1 MKNQF
6 RGPNGLKEL
15 VFIFLIV
22 ISMGFWGG
30 AWSSAKAISGLV
42 SSQTIVLFRF
52 IFATMAIAPLIFIF
66 KQSFHIGTRGLVW
79 TLFGAALFAAYNQLF
94 FMGIET
100 GLAGAGGVLVTT
112 TNPIFTYIISAFFI
126 RKRMPLLAVVGL
138 ALGFS
143 GGFLMLRL
151 WTFDASEIFRFGN
164 GLFLISSVVWASVTV
179 VSGHTQKTVPFAAYM
194 FYFYLFA
201 TIFSVPFSL
210 YAGDTGAVFSQGGFF
225 WLNLLY
231 LSFLAMAFSATIYF
245 IASGKLG
252 SRRASNFV
260 FLVPVFAVLFSFLF
274 LGEIPTWN
282 TVVGG
287 ALAMAA
293 VYILN
298 SRRATAAP
306 AGEADDM
313 GLESIVSD
321 R

>member
-1 MKNQF
+1 MQTES
-6 RGPNGLKEL
+6 RGPKGLKEL
-15 VFIFLIV
+15 VFIFLII

-30 AWSSAKAISGLV
+30 AWSSAKAISGII

-52 IFATMAIAPLIFIF
+52 IFATMAVAPLIFIF
-66 KQSFHIGTRGLVW
+66 KQSFRIGWTGLVW

-112 TNPIFTYIISAFFI
+112 TNPIFTYMITAFFI
-126 RKRMPLLAVVGL
+126 RKRMPLLAVIGL
-138 ALGFS
+138 AVGFS

-179 VSGHTQKTVPFAAYM
+179 VSGHVQKTVPFAAYM

-201 TIFSVPFSL
+201 TVLSIPFSL

-260 FLVPVFAVLFSFLF
+260 FLVPVFAVFFSFLF
-274 LGEIPTWN
+274 LREIPTWN
-282 TVVGG
+282 TIVGG
-287 ALAMAA
+287 TLAMTA

-298 SRRATAAP
+298 GRRAT
-306 AGEADDM
+306 
-313 GLESIVSD
+313 
-321 R
+321 